1 MVLQIIPRRK
11 IKMNQKEIAV
21 QCLKKLGVYGPYI
34 RKFEKEDMPTFFE
47 RFAGYYLFND
57 LVLQDKV
64 KKVQEANDVLVYALT
79 HEWLEFGECW
89 SMLCVTRNTQSID
102 ECITDTLHPDTFYVN
117 SYVWNLDNEHF
128 SEFGDVVINTSR
140 GRIRRLG

>member
-1 MVLQIIPRRK
+1 
-11 IKMNQKEIAV
+11 MNQKEIAI
-21 QCLKKLGVYGPYI
+21 QCLKTLDIYKPYI

-47 RFAGYYLFND
+47 RCAGYYLFND

-64 KKVQEANDVLVYALT
+64 KKVQEANDVLVYAIT

-89 SMLCVTRNTQSID
+89 SMLCVTKNTQSLD
-102 ECITDTLHPDTFYVN
+102 ECIMDTLHPDTFYVN

-128 SEFGDVVINTSR
+128 SEFGDVVINTSS